1 MTQQNPI
8 TPPPPELVLQWIGE
22 HFDCT
27 AGGELSDLERFLTI
41 RAAQWGAD
49 QELEAC
55 CEWLASQPLSMRK
68 IPDLRFFRRP
78 KSASLKDQA
87 KQAWLR
93 FMNTDGH
100 DSAEDEEYDVEII
113 RRALESLPD

>member
-1 MTQQNPI
+1 MTQEHPI
-8 TPPPPELVLQWIGE
+8 TPPPEL
-22 HFDCT
+22 
-27 AGGELSDLERFLTI
+27 I
-41 RAAQWGAD
+41 RKWNEEAANTPMADQRYIATQAARWGAD

-55 CEWLASQPLSMRK
+55 CSWLACQPLSMRK
-68 IPDLRFFRRP
+68 IPDLRSFRRP

-93 FMNTDGH
+93 FMNPDGH
-100 DSAEDEEYDVEII
+100 DSAEDEECDLEII

>member
-1 MTQQNPI
+1 MTTEHPI
-8 TPPPPELVLQWIGE
+8 TPPPELVQEWLGE
-22 HFDCT
+22 HFGAT
-27 AGGELSDLERFLTI
+27 VTGEVSAVELHIATQ
-41 RAAQWGAD
+41 AARWGAD
-49 QELEAC
+49 EELQAC

-68 IPDLRFFRRP
+68 IPDLRSFRRP

-93 FMNTDGH
+93 FMNPDGH
-100 DSAEDEEYDVEII
+100 DSAEDEEYDLEII

>member
-1 MTQQNPI
+1 
-8 TPPPPELVLQWIGE
+8 
-22 HFDCT
+22 
-27 AGGELSDLERFLTI
+27 
-41 RAAQWGAD
+41 
-49 QELEAC
+49 
-55 CEWLASQPLSMRK
+55 MRK

>member
-1 MTQQNPI
+1 MAEHPI
-8 TPPPPELVLQWIGE
+8 TPPPDLVRQW
-22 HFDCT
+22 
-27 AGGELSDLERFLTI
+27 FLNAKAMPVDQWVTDVATQ
-41 RAAQWGAD
+41 AACWGAD

-55 CEWLASQPLSMRK
+55 CEWLACQPLSMRK
-68 IPDLRFFRRP
+68 IPDLRSFRRP

-93 FMNTDGH
+93 FMNPDGH
-100 DSAEDEEYDVEII
+100 DSAEDEECDLEII

>member
-1 MTQQNPI
+1 MTQEHPI
-8 TPPPPELVLQWIGE
+8 TPPPELTQEWSC
-22 HFDCT
+22 DCP
-27 AGGELSDLERFLTI
+27 LTDPFS
-41 RAAQWGAD
+41 REFYVATQAARWGAD